1 MGAHGDKLPLG
12 PLPVPAQYDPLPKAG
27 LPSAVMELAE
37 NYAAFARDL
46 ASGTKTA
53 PTIRDAVRMHKLI
66 DAAMESSETG
76 CRVTFPG
83 QRVVNNLRLKRVT
96 CVLRF
101 SRMPQS
107 GRAFC
112 V

>member
-53 PTIRDAVRMHKLI
+53 PTFRDAVRMHKLI

-76 CRVTFPG
+76 CRATFPG
-83 QRVVNNLRLKRVT
+83 QRVVNNLRLKRV
-96 CVLRF
+96 
-101 SRMPQS
+101 M
-107 GRAFC
+107 
-112 V
+112 